1 MELQEEWL
9 EKFSEKRFID
19 VFFVTIKNISVMD
32 ICFSWNV
39 IITVINLP
47 FKTFFEFC
55 VINVS
60 RETKND
66 VSQQTFHKRQGSIQE
81 KRFSAHVKITFFTIL
96 PKTFP
101 IKHYYNV
108 IHGTTRR
115 MAWKVFWKTFHWCV
129 FCNDR
134 EHFWYVYMFF

>member
-1 MELQEEWL
+1 
-9 EKFSEKRFID
+9 
-19 VFFVTIKNISVMD
+19 MD
-32 ICFSWNV
+32 ICFSCNV
-39 IITVINLP
+39 IKTFINLP

-108 IHGTTRR
+108 FHGTTIR
-115 MAWKVFWKTFHWCV
+115 MA
-129 FCNDR
+129 
-134 EHFWYVYMFF
+134 